1 MTSRRHHKKLKAALA
16 ELGSRLN
23 TPGIVKEIESVIAKL
38 TELRRKATTPLR
50 PLRKP
55 GTMPLRR
62 QRDAKGWRI
71 PREGTKSRKIYDL
84 LKAKK
89 TNAEIVLA
97 VPGLNPRQ
105 LQSLLAHIKQPDKS
119 NATRLKLVKLKRDR

>member
-1 MTSRRHHKKLKAALA
+1 MNTRHHKKLKAALA
-16 ELGSRLN
+16 DLGSRLN
-23 TPGIVKEIESVIAKL
+23 TPGIVKEIETLIAQL
-38 TELRRKATTPLR
+38 TALHRKATTPLR

-84 LKAKK
+84 LKAGK
-89 TNAEIVLA
+89 TNAEILIA
-97 VPGLNPRQ
+97 IPGLTSHR
-105 LQSLLAHIKQPDKS
+105 LQPLLAHIKHPDKS
-119 NATRLKLVKLKRDR
+119 NAARLKVVKRKRDR